1 MLTTWPFSVR
11 SPANPGG
18 QFRAKL
24 KPIAGRGAAFLGWA
38 VSDFVVSRRSA
49 SLLLAATLLT
59 IALPVAAQLD
69 TMRRASIVRAGPD
82 NLFPQVARL
91 PIASSVH
98 IFGCTANRSW
108 CDVLS
113 GRTRGWVPVN
123 DLSQSSRLRNA
134 PALTFSVAEYW
145 DTHYRRRAW
154 YANRDNW
161 LGWGT
166 PGWQP
171 PAAR

>member
-1 MLTTWPFSVR
+1 MLTIWPFSVR

-18 QFRAKL
+18 RLRAKL
-24 KPIAGRGAAFLGWA
+24 KSFANRGAAFLRRS
-38 VSDFVVSRRSA
+38 VSDFVMSRRFA
-49 SLLLAATLLT
+49 SLLLALPLLT
-59 IALPVAAQLD
+59 IAFPVAAQLD
-69 TMRRASIVRAGPD
+69 TTRRAAIVRAGPD
-82 NLFPQVARL
+82 TVFPQVARL

-98 IFGCTANRSW
+98 IFGCTTDRSW

-113 GRTRGWVPVN
+113 GRTRGWLPIN